1 VRLKWSNTTWG
12 EILGNGLLDSGM
24 LSGPSFGKYV
34 VEQFS
39 VDDSAADT
47 VPISLDIVVLVA
59 DPFELHVSNYVDQG
73 EKWRAAERKQ
83 VPMRRQEAEKR
94 AYTFSQT
101 P

>member
-1 VRLKWSNTTWG
+1 
-12 EILGNGLLDSGM
+12 M

-47 VPISLDIVVLVA
+47 VPFSLDIVVLVA

-73 EKWRAAERKQ
+73 EKWRAAEGNKSQCGDKKLKRELI
-83 VPMRRQEAEKR
+83 PFPRLLERRNM
-94 AYTFSQT
+94 S
-101 P
+101 